1 MRGRGLLPGVR
12 ARGGGAVSR
21 RGALSLDEAL
31 FGAAVA
37 LLRERRHLSQESLGE
52 AALLTQF
59 AVSRIERGRPC
70 DLEVRGRLLAALG
83 AAPESALLN
92 QLESVLEDARA
103 RAERAARALR
113 EIAKIAREKETGAR
127 GLRSIIEGVMLDI
140 MFELPDQPRGSRYVV
155 TDDIVEGRAKLFN
168 DEPPATKSA

>member
-1 MRGRGLLPGVR
+1 MGGRVRGRGLLPGVR
-12 ARGGGAVSR
+12 ARGGGAVLR

-103 RAERAARALR
+103 RAERAARAT
-113 EIAKIAREKETGAR
+113 IAA
-127 GLRSIIEGVMLDI
+127 
-140 MFELPDQPRGSRYVV
+140 LPADAWWEAASERA
-155 TDDIVEGRAKLFN
+155 GRAGAAGLVVYAVSTAFAEAPALGE
-168 DEPPATKSA
+168 DPGDPP